1 MNSVKMSLDRME
13 KHIEILKEIRNVLD
27 RDIAQKLKYN
37 SASPEEIEEMKTRL
51 LAMDKQIE
59 KDSKSIGNRY
69 E

>member
-1 MNSVKMSLDRME
+1 MRMSLDKME

-27 RDIAQKLKYN
+27 RDIAEKLKYS
-37 SASPEEIEEMKTRL
+37 SASQDEIDQMKTRL

-59 KDSKSIGNRY
+59 KESKSIGNRY

>member
-37 SASPEEIEEMKTRL
+37 SATPEEIDEMKTRL

-59 KDSKSIGNRY
+59 KESKSIGNRY

>member
-1 MNSVKMSLDRME
+1 MSLDKME

-27 RDIAQKLKYN
+27 RDIAEKLKYS
-37 SASPEEIEEMKTRL
+37 SASQDEIDQMKTRL

-59 KDSKSIGNRY
+59 KESKSIGNRY

>member
-1 MNSVKMSLDRME
+1 MSLDRME

-37 SASPEEIEEMKTRL
+37 SATPEEIDEMKTRL

-59 KDSKSIGNRY
+59 KESKSIGNRY